1 MLFDF
6 LSQMTFLFC
15 GKVSQ
20 SLLEIVFTVEKSYY
34 LSKNSA
40 TPEEVTG
47 SLYFLQQ
54 LHSSSKTNDSLHG
67 IVVKN
72 MRDLLDLLVEK
83 LIHADDKTCK
93 AIQSVVK
100 LIVLDFKSEDTS
112 LLRYFM
118 SFFLFFSSHYS
129 SSLVCFTAW
138 CDFPYKIFT
147 VFFFL

>member
-129 SSLVCFTAW
+129 SSLVCFTA
-138 CDFPYKIFT
+138 
-147 VFFFL
+147 